1 MAPTKANATYT
12 VTTLS
17 LLAKGPMKV
26 IGEISLVDVA
36 ARLTTEAS
44 KAFPGD
50 KVSLAALL
58 SFVGCAGPRTTW
70 LKIHEINALKSP

>member
-17 LLAKGPMKV
+17 LLAKGPIKV

-36 ARLTTEAS
+36 ARLTKEAS
-44 KAFPGD
+44 KAFPGI
-50 KVSLAALL
+50 KVSLAAL
-58 SFVGCAGPRTTW
+58 SPFVRSAASRATW

>member
-1 MAPTKANATYT
+1 M
-12 VTTLS
+12 TTLS
-17 LLAKGPMKV
+17 LLTKGPIKV

-44 KAFPGD
+44 KAFRAD
-50 KVSLAALL
+50 KVSLAAL
-58 SFVGCAGPRTTW
+58 SPFVRCAASRATW